1 VVVGTSSGHP
11 ALYDTLVALHVVC
24 AVIGFGSVALSGL
37 YGATASHPDRPGSAE
52 EAGRYFRSPGR
63 AEWLVLAVPFLG
75 AGALGLRPS
84 GADFGDAWVI
94 AASLIWLAAAGVLL
108 GVVRP
113 AERRLRARS
122 RAEDAASTSADLAPR
137 TGAGAA
143 ESRAGPAPD
152 GPGAGRAL
160 MWGALACDVLFV
172 AALVLMVGQPA

>member
-1 VVVGTSSGHP
+1 VGPRVVGQYRRVVVATSSGHP

-24 AVIGFGSVALSGL
+24 AIIGFGSVALSGW

-84 GADFGDAWVI
+84 GADFGATWVI
-94 AASLIWLAAAGVLL
+94 AASVIWLAAAGVLL

-113 AERRLRARS
+113 AERRLR
-122 RAEDAASTSADLAPR
+122 SA
-137 TGAGAA
+137 
-143 ESRAGPAPD
+143 SRAGSADPVAAGTD
-152 GPGAGRAL
+152 RVRRAGPGAGRPL
-160 MWGALACDVLFV
+160 MWGAAACDVLFV
-172 AALVLMVGQPA
+172 VALVFMVGQPA